1 MIVVNVSWCGKYA
14 LVKLFCWNHNH
25 AFSFCGLGW
34 FLGDGSS
41 GEHHGRNLTHF
52 LSTRGIVILE
62 RDIGSYPVVWV
73 MAFFL
78 VHWRALS
85 LMTNKLKD
93 GCKNGASWRHLEE
106 LINCVYKRME
116 RMSVWRECPW
126 CFRVHEAWKKPLSGI
141 LTITD
146 RIFAYHVFTLPLSIF
161 RQWWDQPSTT
171 TDSHLIYISFGCVSK
186 PLYPLL
192 TPK

>member
-1 MIVVNVSWCGKYA
+1 MIMANVSWCGKYV
-14 LVKLFCWNHNH
+14 LVKLLCWNHNH
-25 AFSFCGLGW
+25 AFSFCGFGW

-41 GEHHGRNLTHF
+41 GEHHGRNRTHF

-62 RDIGSYPVVWV
+62 RDIGSYRVVWV
-73 MAFFL
+73 MAFFP

-116 RMSVWRECPW
+116 RMSQCLYGEN
-126 CFRVHEAWKKPLSGI
+126 VHDASGFMRFEKVLSGI

-146 RIFAYHVFTLPLSIF
+146 RINHQPPLVLISSRYHLVVCQNPMPLINTKI
-161 RQWWDQPSTT
+161 DQNSW
-171 TDSHLIYISFGCVSK
+171 
-186 PLYPLL
+186 
-192 TPK
+192 